1 MIRTDRNRFGG
12 GVVLY
17 IRDTISFSERKDLV
31 PEPLE
36 MICIE
41 VRRPHKTVFLVSGWY
56 RPPNSSNDVFNE
68 FDLFLCKCDLE
79 NKELMVVGDINSD
92 FAKPVPDSHTRRLQ
106 LSCSLLPIRPLNY

>member
-1 MIRTDRNRFGG
+1 MDELRVLISNSTIDILAINESKIDDSVFDNEINIIGNMIRNDRNRFGG

-41 VRRPHKTVFLVSGWY
+41 VRRPHKNGL
-56 RPPNSSNDVFNE
+56 SS
-68 FDLFLCKCDLE
+68 KC
-79 NKELMVVGDINSD
+79 MV
-92 FAKPVPDSHTRRLQ
+92 
-106 LSCSLLPIRPLNY
+106 